1 MIIFLRCIISFAL
14 FNRASSYIIVPR
26 CFIADSGS
34 YLLIRQRRTASVIRH
49 VSLMTK
55 PSLNEYGDVSPS
67 SSINNAKEDIVQAAK
82 FYVKMM
88 RPITISQAVGAF
100 LVGRLVILTSDAT
113 THSLT
118 IQELP
123 SIITASLSIYLSYG
137 AGMAMN
143 DCADV
148 GIDSMHDEK
157 QSRSIASNT
166 ISLRNAS
173 LFCIFLSILSMMLS
187 FIASCNGGLGF
198 PVWTFVNLAIM
209 AAYALGLQRIFLV
222 KNLICGYLAIA
233 PLIGAA
239 LLGDGTLLL
248 RRGVEDKL
256 LKLAAIGFPLQV
268 AREILKDIED
278 VEIDKG
284 IKQTLPLLVGK
295 SRSKLVAYSL
305 VAAVNM
311 TMLLSSSY
319 WRMFYSTPNVYALS
333 VAIGTPMCI
342 RASMLELSKGQK
354 MLKRSIYVLL
364 LGMITALLNQA
375 R

>member
-1 MIIFLRCIISFAL
+1 
-14 FNRASSYIIVPR
+14 
-26 CFIADSGS
+26 
-34 YLLIRQRRTASVIRH
+34 
-49 VSLMTK
+49 MTK
-55 PSLNEYGDVSPS
+55 PSLNEYDVVSPS

-88 RPITISQAVGAF
+88 RPITIIQAVGAF

-123 SIITASLSIYLSYG
+123 SIIAASLSIYLSYG

-187 FIASCNGGLGF
+187 FIASCNRGLGF
-198 PVWTFVNLAIM
+198 PVWTFVNLVIM

-233 PLIGAA
+233 PLIGAS
-239 LLGDGTLLL
+239 LLGAGTLLL

-342 RASMLELSKGQK
+342 RASMLELSKGQN

>member
-1 MIIFLRCIISFAL
+1 
-14 FNRASSYIIVPR
+14 
-26 CFIADSGS
+26 
-34 YLLIRQRRTASVIRH
+34 
-49 VSLMTK
+49 MTK
-55 PSLNEYGDVSPS
+55 PSLNENDGVSES
-67 SSINNAKEDIVQAAK
+67 SSISNAKEDIVQAAK

-88 RPITISQAVGAF
+88 RPITIIQAVGAF
-100 LVGRLVILTSDAT
+100 LVGRLVILTSVAAT
-113 THSLT
+113 SHSLT

-187 FIASCNGGLGF
+187 FIASCNRGLGF
-198 PVWTFVNLAIM
+198 PVWIFVNLAVM
-209 AAYALGLQRIFLV
+209 AAYALSLQRIFVV

-233 PLIGAA
+233 PLIGAS
-239 LLGDGTLLL
+239 LLGDGTSLLG
-248 RRGVEDKL
+248 RGVEGKL

-305 VAAVNM
+305 VAAVNV
-311 TMLLSSSY
+311 TMLFSSSY
-319 WRMFYSTPNVYALS
+319 WMMFYSTPNVYALS